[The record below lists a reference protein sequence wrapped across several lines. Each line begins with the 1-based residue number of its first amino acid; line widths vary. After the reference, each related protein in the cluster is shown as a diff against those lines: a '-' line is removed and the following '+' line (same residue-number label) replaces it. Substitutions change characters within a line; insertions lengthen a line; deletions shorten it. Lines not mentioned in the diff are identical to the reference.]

1 MNLTPSPLFPFLLPF
16 KAPCVEG
23 IFIER
28 HKRFSILAR
37 IDDKEVWL
45 HTNNSGSMQGL
56 LTPGNK
62 LVASYSNNPKRKTAY
77 TLELMQ
83 VNGVWVG
90 VNTLTPNRLLEF
102 AFEAKQL
109 EFAKGYTCLSR
120 EQNLPEELRFAG
132 EKSRLDGLLTGP
144 NKPPAWVE
152 CKNVTLVKEG
162 VAYFPDAKTERGQKH
177 LRSLIHLVQQGARAV
192 CLFLVQREDAH
203 SFAPAEFIDPK
214 YAELFWQA
222 LEAGVEVYAY
232 KAMVSVEGIGL
243 GEILPVKEP

>member
-1 MNLTPSPLFPFLLPF
+1 MKLAHSSLFTFLLPF
-16 KAPCVEG
+16 KEPCIEG
-23 IFIER
+23 TFIER

-37 IDDKEVWL
+37 INDKEVWL

-56 LTPGNK
+56 LTPGNN
-62 LVASYSNNPKRKTAY
+62 LLASYSSNPKRKTAY

-90 VNTLTPNRLLEF
+90 VNTLTPNRLLEL

-109 EFAKGYTCLSR
+109 DFAKGYSCLKR
-120 EQNLPEELRFAG
+120 EQNLPENLRFAG
-132 EKSRLDGLLTGP
+132 EKARLDGLLTGAD
-144 NKPPAWVE
+144 KPPAWVE

-177 LRSLIHLVQQGARAV
+177 LRSLIHLVQQGVRAV
-192 CLFLVQREDAH
+192 CFFLVQREVAY
-203 SFAPAEFIDPK
+203 SFAPAKFIDQK

-222 LEAGVEVYAY
+222 LEAGVEVYPY
-232 KAMVSVEGIGL
+232 KAIVSPEGIGL
-243 GEILPVKEP
+243 GEILPVNKS